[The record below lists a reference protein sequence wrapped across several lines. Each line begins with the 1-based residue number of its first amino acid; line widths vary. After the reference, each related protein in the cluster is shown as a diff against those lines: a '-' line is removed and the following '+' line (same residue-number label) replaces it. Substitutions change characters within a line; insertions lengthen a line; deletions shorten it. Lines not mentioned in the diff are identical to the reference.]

1 MTENQK
7 LHKQY
12 AFEDFMKTVLRNKA
26 RNIHKKLDIQE
37 QREAAASNFD
47 ESIFDSLITED
58 SYALD
63 TMTSFSVK
71 EHVFVVTPHIGKAL
85 SYLQPKHRDIL
96 LLSYFA
102 EWSDSKIAR
111 YLGLS
116 VSTVNDRRIQA
127 LQKLKQI
134 MEYSKNTETFTTPVQ
149 AIATERGAAPIT
161 YAPWYWN
168 SLCWRICKR

>member
-37 QREAAASNFD
+37 QR
-47 ESIFDSLITED
+47 
-58 SYALD
+58 
-63 TMTSFSVK
+63 